1 MGGVRPGAGFE
12 SPAAMRHRWL
22 VGIFAFCAAWAVLV
36 AVVSN
41 DRNHQ
46 MWGDIAAVGYG
57 LALLALLAVRHSR
70 AVDLAIGL
78 AFLGGLVV
86 PLGYLAVRSMYQ
98 PEVAVVAHSG
108 LSLLHH
114 GTPYRSP
121 AALAKLQ
128 KVNDYNPY
136 LPLMALFGL
145 PSALW
150 GGELNLL
157 TDPRVWFGI
166 VFVAVFWLAL
176 RRGGARDPGR
186 WTFLVAA
193 TPVIAFELAVGG
205 TDVPMV
211 AFLCLGFAYLWQRK
225 PVLAGLALGIGAS
238 MKATAWPALL
248 VAVALLAIRDG
259 KQAVSRFALTA
270 VGVVAVC
277 VGPFLASDPKAL
289 VVNTIEF
296 PLGLAGITSAAQ
308 SPLPGEI
315 ISKTWPG
322 TGHTIVVAMLVLA
335 GLAVAASLVFKPPR
349 SVPRAVALLAG
360 AMTLMFVL
368 APSTRFGYFIYPAA
382 LAIWVYAAWV
392 GRKADD
398 DELGEIAVDFLP
410 ARVPE
415 GPPPT

>member
-1 MGGVRPGAGFE
+1 MRP
-12 SPAAMRHRWL
+12 RWL
-22 VGIFAFCAAWAVLV
+22 AGIFAVSTIWAILV
-36 AVVSN
+36 VIVST
-41 DRNHQ
+41 DHVHQ
-46 MWGDIAAVGYG
+46 IWGEMAAVGYG
-57 LALLALLAVRHSR
+57 LALLVMLTVRHSR
-70 AVDLAIGL
+70 TADIAIGL
-78 AFLGGLVV
+78 AFVGALVV
-86 PLGYLAVRSMYQ
+86 PLGWLAAKGLMQ
-98 PEVAVVAHSG
+98 PEVAVVANSG
-108 LSLLHH
+108 LSLIHQ
-114 GTPYRSP
+114 GTPYASP
-121 AALAKLQ
+121 AALAGTQ
-128 KVNDYNPY
+128 NVNAYNPY

-145 PSALW
+145 PRALFDL
-150 GGELNLL
+150 GLL
-157 TDPRVWFGI
+157 TDPRVWFGA
-166 VFVAVFWLAL
+166 VFLVVFWLAM
-176 RRGGARDPGR
+176 REGGARDPGR
-186 WTFLVAA
+186 WTILVAA

-277 VGPFLASDPKAL
+277 VGPFLVSDPKAL

-322 TGHTIVVAMLVLA
+322 IGHTIVVAMLVLA

-382 LAIWVYAAWV
+382 LAIWVCAAWV

>member
-1 MGGVRPGAGFE
+1 
-12 SPAAMRHRWL
+12 MRHRWL
-22 VGIFAFCAAWAVLV
+22 VGIFAFCSAWAILV

-46 MWGDIAAVGYG
+46 VWGDIAAVGYG
-57 LALLALLAVRHSR
+57 LALLIVLAVRHPR

-86 PLGYLAVRSMYQ
+86 PLCYLAVNAMYQ

-121 AALAKLQ
+121 AALARLQ

-157 TDPRVWFGI
+157 TDPRVWFGA

-176 RRGGARDPGR
+176 RRGGARHPGR
-186 WTFLVAA
+186 WTLLVAA
-193 TPVIAFELAVGG
+193 SPVIAFEVAVGG

-211 AFLCLGFAYLWQRK
+211 AFLCLGFAYLWSRN
-225 PVLAGLALGIGAS
+225 PVLAGLALGVASS

-248 VAVALLAIRDG
+248 VAAVLLWVTEGRRAVRD
-259 KQAVSRFALTA
+259 FALTA
-270 VGVVAVC
+270 IAVVVIC
-277 VGPFLASDPKAL
+277 VGPFLAVDPRPL
-289 VVNTIEF
+289 IVNTIKF
-296 PLGLAGITSAAQ
+296 PLGLAGMTSQAQ
-308 SPLPGEI
+308 SPLPGYLIAEHL
-315 ISKTWPG
+315 PHG
-322 TGHTIVVAMLVLA
+322 HGLVTGLLVLA
-335 GLAVAASLVFKPPR
+335 ALVIGLSLVFRPPR
-349 SVPRAVALLAG
+349 TVPRAVITLAF
-360 AMTLMFVL
+360 AMSLMFVL
-368 APSTRFGYFIYPAA
+368 APSTRVGYFIYPAG
-382 LAIWVYAAWV
+382 LLIWVFAAWA
-392 GRKADD
+392 GQRADED
-398 DELGEIAVDFLP
+398 G
-410 ARVPE
+410 
-415 GPPPT
+415 

>member
-1 MGGVRPGAGFE
+1 
-12 SPAAMRHRWL
+12 MRHRWL
-22 VGIFAFCAAWAVLV
+22 AGIFAFCAAWAILV

-46 MWGDIAAVGYG
+46 VWGDIAAVGYG
-57 LALLALLAVRHSR
+57 LALLVLLAVRHPR

-86 PLGYLAVRSMYQ
+86 PLCYLAVSAMYQ

-121 AALAKLQ
+121 AALAKLG

-166 VFVAVFWLAL
+166 VFIAVFWLAL

-186 WTFLVAA
+186 WTLLVAA
-193 TPVIAFELAVGG
+193 SPVIAFEVAVGG

-211 AFLCLGFAYLWQRK
+211 AFLCLGFAYLWSRN
-225 PVLAGLALGIGAS
+225 PTLAGLSLGIAS
-238 MKATAWPALL
+238 AMKATAWPALL
-248 VAVALLAIRDG
+248 VAAVLLWVTEGRRAVRD
-259 KQAVSRFALTA
+259 FALTA
-270 VGVVAVC
+270 VAVVVVC
-277 VGPFLASDPKAL
+277 VGPFLAVDPWPL
-289 VVNTIEF
+289 IVNTIKF
-296 PLGLAGITSAAQ
+296 PLGLAGMTSQAQ
-308 SPLPGEI
+308 SPLPGYLIAEHL
-315 ISKTWPG
+315 PHG
-322 TGHTIVVAMLVLA
+322 HGLVTGLLVLA
-335 GLAVAASLVFKPPR
+335 ALGIGLFLLFRPPR
-349 SVPRAVALLAG
+349 TVPRAVITLAF
-360 AMTLMFVL
+360 AMSLMFVL
-368 APSTRFGYFIYPAA
+368 APSTRVGYFIYPAG
-382 LAIWVYAAWV
+382 LLIWVFAAWA
-392 GRKADD
+392 GQQADED
-398 DELGEIAVDFLP
+398 LLGEIEVGFLP
-410 ARVPE
+410 ARVPQS
-415 GPPPT
+415 PPAP

>member
-121 AALAKLQ
+121 AALAKLG

-186 WTFLVAA
+186 WTLLVAA
-193 TPVIAFELAVGG
+193 SPVIAFEVAVGG

-211 AFLCLGFAYLWQRK
+211 AFLCLGFAYLWSRN
-225 PVLAGLALGIGAS
+225 PTLAGLSLGIAS
-238 MKATAWPALL
+238 AMKATAWPALL
-248 VAVALLAIRDG
+248 VAAVLLWVTEGRRAVRD
-259 KQAVSRFALTA
+259 FALTA
-270 VGVVAVC
+270 VAVVVVC
-277 VGPFLASDPKAL
+277 VGPFLAVDPRPL
-289 VVNTIEF
+289 IVNTIKF
-296 PLGLAGITSAAQ
+296 PLGLAGMTSQAQ
-308 SPLPGEI
+308 SPLPGYLIAEHL
-315 ISKTWPG
+315 PHG
-322 TGHTIVVAMLVLA
+322 HGLVTGLLVLA
-335 GLAVAASLVFKPPR
+335 ALGIGLFLVLRPPR
-349 SVPRAVALLAG
+349 TVPRAVITLAF
-360 AMTLMFVL
+360 AMSLMFVL
-368 APSTRFGYFIYPAA
+368 APSTRVGYFIYPAG
-382 LAIWVYAAWV
+382 LVIWLLAAWT
-392 GRKADD
+392 GR
-398 DELGEIAVDFLP
+398 
-410 ARVPE
+410 RVTAG
-415 GPPPT
+415 GPS